1 METFFFKKSVPA
13 TPVYLSN
20 GKKLTFDTVDG
31 QVGYTMTADPAL
43 AHQLF
48 SFMQKGIGD
57 ISTASADEY
66 EEFIK
71 KKEPNVRPKR
81 PWREELTPREVTFP
95 GSERSQNV
103 AEVVKAKAPQMNAT
117 AQPVAPPVDQVPFK
131 PRTSKKK

>member
-1 METFFFKKSVPA
+1 METFFFKKLVPA

-48 SFMQKGIGD
+48 AFMHKGIGD
-57 ISTASADEY
+57 ISVASAEEY
-66 EEFIK
+66 EDFIK
-71 KKEPNVRPKR
+71 KKEPNAPLKR

-103 AEVVKAKAPQMNAT
+103 AEVVKAKAPQMT
-117 AQPVAPPVDQVPFK
+117 AAQAVVPPAEQIPFK